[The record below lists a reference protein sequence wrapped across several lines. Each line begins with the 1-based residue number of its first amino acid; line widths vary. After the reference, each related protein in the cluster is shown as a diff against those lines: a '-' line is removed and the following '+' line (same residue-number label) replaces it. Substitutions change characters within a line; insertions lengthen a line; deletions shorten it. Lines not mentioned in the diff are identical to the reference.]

1 MAVAIPPRVSRVV
14 DVVVSIGAAVVIIGA
29 LFKIE
34 HWKGAD
40 EMLILGLTTE
50 SIIFAIYGFLYLRY
64 PVVESDAHA
73 EEVAFDAPGKGK
85 NKGVL
90 NAMDKALIEADIT
103 PDHLNRLGEN
113 FKKLNT
119 TVTNMN
125 NIGDIVAATGDYT
138 QRTKEVTQALS
149 QVKDAYLGA
158 ANSVGSF
165 NAASE
170 SAKVFHDQVQ
180 VLTKN
185 LSSLNTIYELELQES
200 QNHLKT
206 LNTFYGKLAETSAVM
221 VNSTED
227 AKKVQAQIAS
237 LANNLGR
244 LNSVYGNMLSAMQGR

>member
-1 MAVAIPPRVSRVV
+1 MAVAIPPRISRSV

-34 HWKGAD
+34 HWTGAD
-40 EMLILGLTTE
+40 QMLIAGLSTE
-50 SIIFAIYGFLYLRY
+50 AIIFAIYGFLYLRY
-64 PVVESDAHA
+64 PVIESDAHS
-73 EEVAFDAPGKGK
+73 EEVAFDAPSKGSK
-85 NKGVL
+85 VL
-90 NAMDKALIEADIT
+90 GAMDKALIEADIT

-119 TVTNMN
+119 TVSNMN

-158 ANSVGSF
+158 ANSVGAF

-200 QNHLKT
+200 QNHLKS
-206 LNTFYGKLAETSAVM
+206 LNQFYGKLAETSAVM
-221 VNSTED
+221 ANSTED
-227 AKKVQAQIAS
+227 AKKVKEQIAN